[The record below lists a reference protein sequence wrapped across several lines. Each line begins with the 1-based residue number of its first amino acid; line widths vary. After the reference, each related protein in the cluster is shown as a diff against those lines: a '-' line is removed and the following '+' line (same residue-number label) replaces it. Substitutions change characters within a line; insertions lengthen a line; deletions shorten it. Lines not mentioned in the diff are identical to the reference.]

1 MRVCLG
7 GLELGRGIKIDG
19 HYEIVLRA
27 FRLRPLTQTVMMRN
41 TFYIK
46 YKVSQIQT
54 ERDLLLIDTAS
65 KMFDISYVVILC
77 LLPLGR
83 RSKFERS
90 LCTFASL

>member
-77 LLPLGR
+77 H
-83 RSKFERS
+83 
-90 LCTFASL
+90 ASIRATVKV